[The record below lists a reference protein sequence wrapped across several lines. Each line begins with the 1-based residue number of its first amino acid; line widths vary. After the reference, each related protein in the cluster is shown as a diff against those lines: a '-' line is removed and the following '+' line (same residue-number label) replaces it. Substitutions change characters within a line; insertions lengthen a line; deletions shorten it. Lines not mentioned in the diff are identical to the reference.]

1 MPNKQSKKDPRD
13 LGLYMPGEWE
23 EHTYCWMA
31 WPARVDLWPNIE
43 ATKKAYADVANTIA
57 QFEPVN
63 LLVSPSMLD
72 DARAYLSK
80 NVEIIEMSID
90 DSWTRDSGP
99 NFLINDS
106 GLLAGSTWVFN
117 AWGNKFR
124 PYDQDALMGSRI
136 LDLVGVDEHTSK
148 MIAEGGGITVD
159 GEGTVITTESCFP
172 NKNRNPQMTKREIES
187 ELCRTLGA
195 SKVIW
200 IPGDPDETGTD
211 GHIDGIAAFIE
222 PGRVLVEVN
231 PDSSDPHYPV
241 GQNNMKALKNIKDAK
256 GRRLEL
262 DFINEAS
269 YHQEVRDDECG
280 SYINSYLANEAVV
293 VPGYNSQSFPHHQP
307 ERDFEAVETYQKI
320 YPDREVVQVQ
330 INDIAVGGGGIHC
343 ITQQQPN
350 RK

>member
-1 MPNKQSKKDPRD
+1 MSNSKMKDPRD
-13 LGLYMPGEWE
+13 LGLFMPGEWE
-23 EHTYCWMA
+23 KHTCCWMA

-43 ATKKAYADVANTIA
+43 ATIKSYADVANAIA
-57 QFEPVN
+57 EFEPVN
-63 LLVSPSMLD
+63 LLVLPSMLD
-72 DARAYLSK
+72 DAKAYLSK

-106 GLLAGSTWVFN
+106 GLLAGSTWEFN
-117 AWGNKFR
+117 AWGDKFR

-136 LDLVGVDEHTSK
+136 LDLVGVDEYIST

-172 NKNRNPQMTKREIES
+172 NKNRNPHLTKKEIES

-222 PGRVLVEVN
+222 PGRILVEIN
-231 PDSSDPHYPV
+231 PDSSDPHYLV
-241 GQNNMKALKNIKDAK
+241 GQNNVKALKNIKDAK
-256 GRRLEL
+256 GRTLEI
-262 DFINEAS
+262 DFIYEGDYS
-269 YHQEVRDDECG
+269 VLEFDECR
-280 SYINSYLANEAVV
+280 SYINSYLANGAVI
-293 VPGYNSQSFPHHQP
+293 VPGYNH
-307 ERDFEAVETYQKI
+307 ERDHLAVETYQKI
-320 YPDREVVQVQ
+320 YPDREVVQIQ
-330 INDIAVGGGGIHC
+330 ISDIAIGGGGIHC
-343 ITQQQPN
+343 ITQQQSN
-350 RK
+350 ITNC

>member
-1 MPNKQSKKDPRD
+1 MKDPRD
-13 LGLYMPGEWE
+13 LGLFMPGEWE
-23 EHTYCWMA
+23 KHTCCWMA

-57 QFEPVN
+57 EFEPVN
-63 LLVSPSMLD
+63 LLVLPSMLD

-106 GLLAGSTWVFN
+106 GLLAGSTWEFN
-117 AWGNKFR
+117 AWGDKFR

-136 LDLVGVDEHTSK
+136 LDWVSVDEYIST

-172 NKNRNPQMTKREIES
+172 NKNRNPHLTKKEIES

-200 IPGDPDETGTD
+200 IPGDPNETGTD

-222 PGRVLVEVN
+222 PGRILVEIS
-231 PDSSDPHYPV
+231 PDSSDPHYRV
-241 GQNNMKALKNIKDAK
+241 GQNNVKALKNIKDAK
-256 GRRLEL
+256 GRTLEI
-262 DFINEAS
+262 DFIYEGDYS
-269 YHQEVRDDECG
+269 VLEFDECR
-280 SYINSYLANEAVV
+280 SYINSYLANGAVI
-293 VPGYNSQSFPHHQP
+293 VPGYNH
-307 ERDFEAVETYQKI
+307 ERDHLAVETYQKI
-320 YPDREVVQVQ
+320 YPDREVVQIQ
-330 INDIAVGGGGIHC
+330 ISDIAIGGGGIHC

-350 RK
+350 ITNY

>member
-1 MPNKQSKKDPRD
+1 MKDPRD
-13 LGLYMPGEWE
+13 LGLFMPGEWE
-23 EHTYCWMA
+23 KHTCCWMA

-57 QFEPVN
+57 EFEPVN
-63 LLVSPSMLD
+63 LLVLPSMLD

-106 GLLAGSTWVFN
+106 GLLAGSTWEFN
-117 AWGNKFR
+117 AWGDKFR

-136 LDLVGVDEHTSK
+136 LDLVGVDEYTST

-172 NKNRNPQMTKREIES
+172 NKNRNPHLAKKEIES

-200 IPGDPDETGTD
+200 IPGDPNETGTD

-222 PGRVLVEVN
+222 PGRILVEIS
-231 PDSSDPHYPV
+231 PDSSDPHYRV
-241 GQNNMKALKNIKDAK
+241 GQNNVKALKNIKDAK
-256 GRRLEL
+256 GRTLEI
-262 DFINEAS
+262 DFIYEGDYS
-269 YHQEVRDDECG
+269 VLEFDECR
-280 SYINSYLANEAVV
+280 SYINSYLANGAVI
-293 VPGYNSQSFPHHQP
+293 VPGYNH
-307 ERDFEAVETYQKI
+307 ERDLLAVETYQKI
-320 YPDREVVQVQ
+320 YPDREVVQIQ
-330 INDIAVGGGGIHC
+330 ISDIAIGGGGIHC

-350 RK
+350 ITNY

>member
-1 MPNKQSKKDPRD
+1 MKDPRD
-13 LGLYMPGEWE
+13 LGLFMPGEWE
-23 EHTYCWMA
+23 KHTCCWMA

-57 QFEPVN
+57 EFEPVN
-63 LLVSPSMLD
+63 LLVLPSMLD

-80 NVEIIEMSID
+80 NVEIIEMSVD

-106 GLLAGSTWVFN
+106 GLLAGSTWEFN
-117 AWGNKFR
+117 AWGDKFR

-136 LDLVGVDEHTSK
+136 LDWVSVDEYIST

-172 NKNRNPQMTKREIES
+172 NKNRNPHLTKKEIES

-200 IPGDPDETGTD
+200 IPGDPNETGTD

-222 PGRVLVEVN
+222 PGRILVEIS
-231 PDSSDPHYPV
+231 PDSSDPHYRV
-241 GQNNMKALKNIKDAK
+241 GQNNVKALKNIKDAK
-256 GRRLEL
+256 GRTLEI
-262 DFINEAS
+262 DFIYEGDYS
-269 YHQEVRDDECG
+269 VLEFDECR
-280 SYINSYLANEAVV
+280 SYINSYLANGAVI
-293 VPGYNSQSFPHHQP
+293 VPSYNH
-307 ERDFEAVETYQKI
+307 ERDLLAVETYQKI
-320 YPDREVVQVQ
+320 YPDREVVQIQ
-330 INDIAVGGGGIHC
+330 ISDIAIGGGGIHC

-350 RK
+350 ITNY

>member
-1 MPNKQSKKDPRD
+1 MKDPRD
-13 LGLYMPGEWE
+13 LGLFMPGEWE
-23 EHTYCWMA
+23 KHTCCWMA

-43 ATKKAYADVANTIA
+43 ATIKSYADVANAIA
-57 QFEPVN
+57 EFEPVN
-63 LLVSPSMLD
+63 LLVLPSMLD
-72 DARAYLSK
+72 DAKAYLSK

-106 GLLAGSTWVFN
+106 GLLAGSTWEFN
-117 AWGNKFR
+117 AWGDKFR

-136 LDLVGVDEHTSK
+136 LDLVGVDEYIST

-172 NKNRNPQMTKREIES
+172 NKNRNPHLTKKEIES

-222 PGRVLVEVN
+222 PGRILVEIN
-231 PDSSDPHYPV
+231 PDSSDPHYLV
-241 GQNNMKALKNIKDAK
+241 GQNNVKALKNIKDAK
-256 GRRLEL
+256 GRTLEI
-262 DFINEAS
+262 DFIYEGDYS
-269 YHQEVRDDECG
+269 VLEFDECR
-280 SYINSYLANEAVV
+280 SYINSYLANGAVI
-293 VPGYNSQSFPHHQP
+293 VPGYNH
-307 ERDFEAVETYQKI
+307 ERDHLAVETYQKI
-320 YPDREVVQVQ
+320 YPDREVVQIQ
-330 INDIAVGGGGIHC
+330 ISDIAIGGGGIHC
-343 ITQQQPN
+343 ITQQQSN
-350 RK
+350 ITNC

>member
-1 MPNKQSKKDPRD
+1 MKDPRD
-13 LGLYMPGEWE
+13 LGLFMPGEWE
-23 EHTYCWMA
+23 KHTCCWMA
-31 WPARVDLWPNIE
+31 WPARIDLWPNIE

-57 QFEPVN
+57 EFEPVN
-63 LLVSPSMLD
+63 LLVLPSMLD

-106 GLLAGSTWVFN
+106 GLLAGSTWEFN
-117 AWGNKFR
+117 AWGDKFR

-136 LDLVGVDEHTSK
+136 LDLVGVDEYIST

-172 NKNRNPQMTKREIES
+172 NKNRNPHLTKKEIES

-200 IPGDPDETGTD
+200 IPGDPNETGTD
-211 GHIDGIAAFIE
+211 GHIDGIAAFTE
-222 PGRVLVEVN
+222 PGRILVEIS
-231 PDSSDPHYPV
+231 PDSSDPHYRV
-241 GQNNMKALKNIKDAK
+241 GQNNVKALKNIKDAK
-256 GRRLEL
+256 GRTLEI
-262 DFINEAS
+262 DFIYEGDYS
-269 YHQEVRDDECG
+269 VLEFDECR
-280 SYINSYLANEAVV
+280 SYINSYLANGAVI
-293 VPGYNSQSFPHHQP
+293 VPSYNH
-307 ERDFEAVETYQKI
+307 ERDLLAVETYQKI
-320 YPDREVVQVQ
+320 YPDREVVQIQ
-330 INDIAVGGGGIHC
+330 ISDIAIGGGGIHC

-350 RK
+350 ITNY

>member
-1 MPNKQSKKDPRD
+1 MKDPRD
-13 LGLYMPGEWE
+13 LGLFMPGEWE
-23 EHTYCWMA
+23 KHTCCWMA

-57 QFEPVN
+57 EFEPVN
-63 LLVSPSMLD
+63 LLVLPSMLD

-106 GLLAGSTWVFN
+106 GLLAGSTWEFN
-117 AWGNKFR
+117 AWGDKFR

-136 LDLVGVDEHTSK
+136 LDWVGVDEYTST

-172 NKNRNPQMTKREIES
+172 NKNRNPHLTKKEIES

-200 IPGDPDETGTD
+200 IPGDPNETGTD

-222 PGRVLVEVN
+222 PGRILVEIS
-231 PDSSDPHYPV
+231 PDSSDPHYRV
-241 GQNNMKALKNIKDAK
+241 GQNNVKALKNIKDAK
-256 GRRLEL
+256 GRTLEI
-262 DFINEAS
+262 DFIYEGDYS
-269 YHQEVRDDECG
+269 VLEFDECR
-280 SYINSYLANEAVV
+280 SYINSYLANGAVI
-293 VPGYNSQSFPHHQP
+293 VPGYNH
-307 ERDFEAVETYQKI
+307 ERDLLAVETYQKI
-320 YPDREVVQVQ
+320 YPDREVVQIQ
-330 INDIAVGGGGIHC
+330 ISDIAIGGGGIHC

-350 RK
+350 ITNY

>member
-1 MPNKQSKKDPRD
+1 MKDPRD
-13 LGLYMPGEWE
+13 LGLFMPGEWE
-23 EHTYCWMA
+23 KHTCCWMA

-57 QFEPVN
+57 EFEPVN
-63 LLVSPSMLD
+63 LLVLPSMLD

-106 GLLAGSTWVFN
+106 GLLAGSTWEFN
-117 AWGNKFR
+117 AWGDKFR

-136 LDLVGVDEHTSK
+136 LDLVGVDEYTST

-172 NKNRNPQMTKREIES
+172 NKNRNPHLTKKEIES

-200 IPGDPDETGTD
+200 IPGDPNETGTD

-222 PGRVLVEVN
+222 PGRILVEIS
-231 PDSSDPHYPV
+231 PDSSDPHYRV
-241 GQNNMKALKNIKDAK
+241 GQNNVKALKNIKDAK
-256 GRRLEL
+256 GRTLEI
-262 DFINEAS
+262 DFIYEGDYS
-269 YHQEVRDDECG
+269 VLEFDECR
-280 SYINSYLANEAVV
+280 SYINSYLANGAVI
-293 VPGYNSQSFPHHQP
+293 VPGYNH
-307 ERDFEAVETYQKI
+307 ERDLLAVETYQKI
-320 YPDREVVQVQ
+320 YPDREVVQIQ
-330 INDIAVGGGGIHC
+330 ISDIAIGGGGIHC

-350 RK
+350 ITNY

>member
-1 MPNKQSKKDPRD
+1 MSNSKVKDPRD
-13 LGLYMPGEWE
+13 LGLFMPGEWE
-23 EHTYCWMA
+23 KHTCCWMA

-43 ATKKAYADVANTIA
+43 ATIKSYADVANAIA
-57 QFEPVN
+57 EFEPVN
-63 LLVSPSMLD
+63 LLVLPSMLD

-106 GLLAGSTWVFN
+106 GLLAGSTWEFN
-117 AWGNKFR
+117 AWGDKFR

-136 LDLVGVDEHTSK
+136 LDLVGVDEYTST

-172 NKNRNPQMTKREIES
+172 NKNRNPHLTKKEIES

-200 IPGDPDETGTD
+200 IPGDPNETGTD

-222 PGRVLVEVN
+222 PGRILVEIS
-231 PDSSDPHYPV
+231 PDSSDPHYRV
-241 GQNNMKALKNIKDAK
+241 GQNNVKALKNIKDAK
-256 GRRLEL
+256 GRTLEI
-262 DFINEAS
+262 DFIYEGDYS
-269 YHQEVRDDECG
+269 VLEFDECR
-280 SYINSYLANEAVV
+280 SYINSYLANGAVI
-293 VPGYNSQSFPHHQP
+293 VPGYNH
-307 ERDFEAVETYQKI
+307 ERDHLAVETYQKI
-320 YPDREVVQVQ
+320 YPDREVVQIQ
-330 INDIAVGGGGIHC
+330 ISDIAIGGGGIHC
-343 ITQQQPN
+343 ITQQQSN
-350 RK
+350 ITHC

>member
-1 MPNKQSKKDPRD
+1 MKDPRD
-13 LGLYMPGEWE
+13 LGLFMPGEWE
-23 EHTYCWMA
+23 KHTCCWMA
-31 WPARVDLWPNIE
+31 WPARIDLWPNIE

-57 QFEPVN
+57 EFEPVN
-63 LLVSPSMLD
+63 LLVLPSMLD

-106 GLLAGSTWVFN
+106 GLLAGSTWEFN
-117 AWGNKFR
+117 AWGDKFR

-136 LDLVGVDEHTSK
+136 LDLVGVDEYTST

-172 NKNRNPQMTKREIES
+172 NKNRNPHLTKKEIES

-200 IPGDPDETGTD
+200 IPGDPNETGTD
-211 GHIDGIAAFIE
+211 GHIDGIAAFTE
-222 PGRVLVEVN
+222 PGRILVEIS
-231 PDSSDPHYPV
+231 PDSSDPHYRV
-241 GQNNMKALKNIKDAK
+241 GQNNVKALKNIKDAK
-256 GRRLEL
+256 GRTLEI
-262 DFINEAS
+262 DFIYEGDYS
-269 YHQEVRDDECG
+269 VLEFDECR
-280 SYINSYLANEAVV
+280 SYINSYLANGAVI
-293 VPGYNSQSFPHHQP
+293 VPGYNH
-307 ERDFEAVETYQKI
+307 ERDLLAVETYQKI
-320 YPDREVVQVQ
+320 YPDREVVQIQ
-330 INDIAVGGGGIHC
+330 ISDIAIGGGGIHC

-350 RK
+350 ITNY

>member
-1 MPNKQSKKDPRD
+1 MKDPRD
-13 LGLYMPGEWE
+13 LGLFMPGEWE
-23 EHTYCWMA
+23 KHTCCWMA

-43 ATKKAYADVANTIA
+43 ATIKSYADVANAIA
-57 QFEPVN
+57 EFEPVN
-63 LLVSPSMLD
+63 LLVLPSMLD

-106 GLLAGSTWVFN
+106 GLLAGSTWEFN
-117 AWGNKFR
+117 AWGDKFR

-136 LDLVGVDEHTSK
+136 LDWVSVDEYIST

-172 NKNRNPQMTKREIES
+172 NKNRNPHLTKKEIES

-200 IPGDPDETGTD
+200 IPGDPNETGTD

-222 PGRVLVEVN
+222 PGRILVEIS
-231 PDSSDPHYPV
+231 PDSSDPHYRV
-241 GQNNMKALKNIKDAK
+241 GQNNVKALKNIKDAK
-256 GRRLEL
+256 GRTLEI
-262 DFINEAS
+262 DFIYEGDYS
-269 YHQEVRDDECG
+269 VLEFDECR
-280 SYINSYLANEAVV
+280 SYINSYLANGAVI
-293 VPGYNSQSFPHHQP
+293 VPGYNH
-307 ERDFEAVETYQKI
+307 ERDLLAVETYQKI
-320 YPDREVVQVQ
+320 YPDREVVQIQ
-330 INDIAVGGGGIHC
+330 ISDIAIGGGGIHC

-350 RK
+350 ITNY

>member
-1 MPNKQSKKDPRD
+1 MSNSKVKDPRD
-13 LGLYMPGEWE
+13 LGLFMPGEWE
-23 EHTYCWMA
+23 KHTCCWMA

-57 QFEPVN
+57 EFEPVN
-63 LLVSPSMLD
+63 LLVLPSMLD

-80 NVEIIEMSID
+80 NVEIIEMSVD

-106 GLLAGSTWVFN
+106 GLLAGSTWEFN
-117 AWGNKFR
+117 AWGDKFR

-136 LDLVGVDEHTSK
+136 LDLVGVDEYTST

-172 NKNRNPQMTKREIES
+172 NKNRNPHLTKKEIES

-200 IPGDPDETGTD
+200 IPGDPNETGTD

-222 PGRVLVEVN
+222 PGRILVEIS
-231 PDSSDPHYPV
+231 PDSSDPHYRV
-241 GQNNMKALKNIKDAK
+241 GQNNVKALKNIKDAK
-256 GRRLEL
+256 GRTLEI
-262 DFINEAS
+262 DFIYEGDYS
-269 YHQEVRDDECG
+269 VLEFDECR
-280 SYINSYLANEAVV
+280 SYINSYLANGAVI
-293 VPGYNSQSFPHHQP
+293 VPGYNH
-307 ERDFEAVETYQKI
+307 ERDHLAVETYQKI
-320 YPDREVVQVQ
+320 YPDREVVQIQ
-330 INDIAVGGGGIHC
+330 ISDIAIGGGGIHC
-343 ITQQQPN
+343 ITQQQSN
-350 RK
+350 ITHC

>member
-1 MPNKQSKKDPRD
+1 MKDPRD
-13 LGLYMPGEWE
+13 LGLFMPGEWE
-23 EHTYCWMA
+23 KHTCCWMA

-57 QFEPVN
+57 EFEPVN
-63 LLVSPSMLD
+63 LLVLPSMLD

-106 GLLAGSTWVFN
+106 GLLAGSTWEFN
-117 AWGNKFR
+117 AWGDKFR

-136 LDLVGVDEHTSK
+136 LDWVSVDEYIST

-172 NKNRNPQMTKREIES
+172 NKNRNPHLTKKEIES

-200 IPGDPDETGTD
+200 IPGDPNETGTD

-222 PGRVLVEVN
+222 PGRILVEIS
-231 PDSSDPHYPV
+231 PDSSDPHYRV
-241 GQNNMKALKNIKDAK
+241 GQNNVKALKNIKDAK
-256 GRRLEL
+256 GRTLEI
-262 DFINEAS
+262 DFIYEGDYS
-269 YHQEVRDDECG
+269 VLEFDECR
-280 SYINSYLANEAVV
+280 SYINSYLANGAVI
-293 VPGYNSQSFPHHQP
+293 VPGYNH
-307 ERDFEAVETYQKI
+307 ERDLLAVETYQKI
-320 YPDREVVQVQ
+320 YPDREVVQIQ
-330 INDIAVGGGGIHC
+330 ISDIAIGGGGIHC
-343 ITQQQPN
+343 ITQQQSN
-350 RK
+350 ITHC

>member
-1 MPNKQSKKDPRD
+1 MSNSKIKDPRD
-13 LGLYMPGEWE
+13 LGLFMPGEWE
-23 EHTYCWMA
+23 KHTCCWMA

-43 ATKKAYADVANTIA
+43 ATIKSYADVANAIA
-57 QFEPVN
+57 EFEPVN
-63 LLVSPSMLD
+63 LLVLPSMLD
-72 DARAYLSK
+72 DAKAYLSK

-106 GLLAGSTWVFN
+106 GLLAGSTWEFN
-117 AWGNKFR
+117 AWGDKFR

-136 LDLVGVDEHTSK
+136 LDLVGVDEYIST

-172 NKNRNPQMTKREIES
+172 NKNRNPHLTKKEIES

-222 PGRVLVEVN
+222 PGRILVEIN
-231 PDSSDPHYPV
+231 PDSSDPHYLV
-241 GQNNMKALKNIKDAK
+241 GQNNVKALKNIKDAK
-256 GRRLEL
+256 GRTLEI
-262 DFINEAS
+262 DFIYEGDYS
-269 YHQEVRDDECG
+269 VLEFDECR
-280 SYINSYLANEAVV
+280 SYINSYLANGAVI
-293 VPGYNSQSFPHHQP
+293 VPGYNH
-307 ERDFEAVETYQKI
+307 ERDHLAVETYQKI
-320 YPDREVVQVQ
+320 YPDREVVQIQ
-330 INDIAVGGGGIHC
+330 ISDIAIGGGGIHC
-343 ITQQQPN
+343 ITQQQSN
-350 RK
+350 ITNC

>member
-1 MPNKQSKKDPRD
+1 MKDPRD
-13 LGLYMPGEWE
+13 LGLFMPGEWE
-23 EHTYCWMA
+23 KHTCCWMA

-57 QFEPVN
+57 EFEPVN
-63 LLVSPSMLD
+63 LLVLPSMLD

-80 NVEIIEMSID
+80 NVEIIEMSVD

-106 GLLAGSTWVFN
+106 GLLAGSTWEFN
-117 AWGNKFR
+117 AWGDKFR

-136 LDLVGVDEHTSK
+136 LDLVGVDEYTST

-172 NKNRNPQMTKREIES
+172 NKNRNPHLTKKEIES

-200 IPGDPDETGTD
+200 IPGDPNETGTD

-222 PGRVLVEVN
+222 PGRILVEIS
-231 PDSSDPHYPV
+231 PDSSDPHYRV
-241 GQNNMKALKNIKDAK
+241 GQNNVKALKNIKDAK
-256 GRRLEL
+256 GRTLEI
-262 DFINEAS
+262 DFIYEGDYS
-269 YHQEVRDDECG
+269 VLEFDECR
-280 SYINSYLANEAVV
+280 SYINSYLANGAVI
-293 VPGYNSQSFPHHQP
+293 VPGYNH
-307 ERDFEAVETYQKI
+307 ERDHLAVETYQKI
-320 YPDREVVQVQ
+320 YPDREVVQIQ
-330 INDIAVGGGGIHC
+330 ISDIAIGGGGIHC
-343 ITQQQPN
+343 ITQQQSN
-350 RK
+350 ITHC

>member
-1 MPNKQSKKDPRD
+1 MKDPRD
-13 LGLYMPGEWE
+13 LGLFMPGEWE
-23 EHTYCWMA
+23 KHTCCWMA

-57 QFEPVN
+57 EFEPVN
-63 LLVSPSMLD
+63 LLVLPSMLD

-80 NVEIIEMSID
+80 NVEIIEMSVD

-106 GLLAGSTWVFN
+106 GLLAGSTWEFN
-117 AWGNKFR
+117 AWGDKFR

-136 LDLVGVDEHTSK
+136 LDLVGVDEYTST

-172 NKNRNPQMTKREIES
+172 NKNRNPHLTKKEIES

-200 IPGDPDETGTD
+200 IPGDPNETGTD

-222 PGRVLVEVN
+222 PGRILVEIS
-231 PDSSDPHYPV
+231 PDSSDPHYRV
-241 GQNNMKALKNIKDAK
+241 GQNNVKALKNIKDAK
-256 GRRLEL
+256 GRTLEI
-262 DFINEAS
+262 DFIYEGDYS
-269 YHQEVRDDECG
+269 VLEFDECR
-280 SYINSYLANEAVV
+280 SYINSYLANGAVI
-293 VPGYNSQSFPHHQP
+293 VPGYNH
-307 ERDFEAVETYQKI
+307 ERDHLAVETYQKI
-320 YPDREVVQVQ
+320 YPDREVVQIQ
-330 INDIAVGGGGIHC
+330 ISDIAIGGGGIHC

-350 RK
+350 IINY

>member
-1 MPNKQSKKDPRD
+1 MKDPRD
-13 LGLYMPGEWE
+13 LGLFMPGEWE
-23 EHTYCWMA
+23 KHTCCWMA

-57 QFEPVN
+57 EFEPVN
-63 LLVSPSMLD
+63 LLVLPSMLD

-106 GLLAGSTWVFN
+106 GLLAGSTWEFN
-117 AWGNKFR
+117 AWGDKFR

-136 LDLVGVDEHTSK
+136 LDLVGVDEYTST

-172 NKNRNPQMTKREIES
+172 NKNRNPHLTKKEIES

-200 IPGDPDETGTD
+200 IPGDPNETGTD

-222 PGRVLVEVN
+222 PGRILVEIS
-231 PDSSDPHYPV
+231 PDSSDPHYRV
-241 GQNNMKALKNIKDAK
+241 GQNNVKALKNIKDAK
-256 GRRLEL
+256 GRTLEI
-262 DFINEAS
+262 DFIYEGDYS
-269 YHQEVRDDECG
+269 VLEFDECR
-280 SYINSYLANEAVV
+280 SYINSYLANGAVI
-293 VPGYNSQSFPHHQP
+293 VPGYNH
-307 ERDFEAVETYQKI
+307 ERDHLAVETYQKI
-320 YPDREVVQVQ
+320 YPDREVVQIQ
-330 INDIAVGGGGIHC
+330 ISDIAIGGGGIHC

-350 RK
+350 ITNY

>member
-1 MPNKQSKKDPRD
+1 MKDPRD
-13 LGLYMPGEWE
+13 LGLFMPGEWE
-23 EHTYCWMA
+23 KHTCCWMA

-57 QFEPVN
+57 EFEPVN
-63 LLVSPSMLD
+63 LLVLPSMLD

-106 GLLAGSTWVFN
+106 GLLAGSTWEFN
-117 AWGNKFR
+117 AWGDKFR

-136 LDLVGVDEHTSK
+136 LDWVSVDEYIST

-172 NKNRNPQMTKREIES
+172 NKNRNPHLTKKEIES

-200 IPGDPDETGTD
+200 IPGDPNETGTD

-222 PGRVLVEVN
+222 PGRILVEIS
-231 PDSSDPHYPV
+231 PDSSDPHYRV
-241 GQNNMKALKNIKDAK
+241 GQNNVKALKNIKDAK
-256 GRRLEL
+256 GRTLEI
-262 DFINEAS
+262 DFIYEGDYS
-269 YHQEVRDDECG
+269 VLEFDECR
-280 SYINSYLANEAVV
+280 SYINSYLANGAVI
-293 VPGYNSQSFPHHQP
+293 VPGYNH
-307 ERDFEAVETYQKI
+307 ERDLLAVETYQKI
-320 YPDREVVQVQ
+320 YPDREVVQIQ
-330 INDIAVGGGGIHC
+330 ISDIAIGGGGIHC

-350 RK
+350 ITNY

>member
-1 MPNKQSKKDPRD
+1 MSNPKMKDPRD
-13 LGLYMPGEWE
+13 LGLFMPGEWE
-23 EHTYCWMA
+23 KHTCCWMA

-57 QFEPVN
+57 EFEPVN
-63 LLVSPSMLD
+63 LLVLPSMLD

-106 GLLAGSTWVFN
+106 GLLAGSTWEFN
-117 AWGNKFR
+117 AWGDKFR

-136 LDLVGVDEHTSK
+136 LDLVGVDEYTST

-172 NKNRNPQMTKREIES
+172 NKNRNPHLTKKEIES

-200 IPGDPDETGTD
+200 IPGDPNETGTD

-222 PGRVLVEVN
+222 PGRILVEIS
-231 PDSSDPHYPV
+231 PDSSDPHYRV
-241 GQNNMKALKNIKDAK
+241 GQNNVKALKNIKDAK
-256 GRRLEL
+256 GRTLEI
-262 DFINEAS
+262 DFIYEGDYS
-269 YHQEVRDDECG
+269 VLEFDECR
-280 SYINSYLANEAVV
+280 SYINSYLANGAVI
-293 VPGYNSQSFPHHQP
+293 VPGYNH
-307 ERDFEAVETYQKI
+307 ERDHLAVETYQKI
-320 YPDREVVQVQ
+320 YPDREVVQIQ
-330 INDIAVGGGGIHC
+330 ISDIAIGGGGIHC

-350 RK
+350 IINY

>member
-1 MPNKQSKKDPRD
+1 MKDPRD
-13 LGLYMPGEWE
+13 LGLFMPGEWE
-23 EHTYCWMA
+23 KHTCCWMA

-57 QFEPVN
+57 EFEPVN
-63 LLVSPSMLD
+63 LLVLPSMLD

-80 NVEIIEMSID
+80 NVEIIEMSVD

-106 GLLAGSTWVFN
+106 GLLAGSTWEFN
-117 AWGNKFR
+117 AWGDKFR

-136 LDLVGVDEHTSK
+136 LDLVGVDEYTST

-172 NKNRNPQMTKREIES
+172 NKNRNPHLTKKEIES

-200 IPGDPDETGTD
+200 IPGDPNETGTD

-222 PGRVLVEVN
+222 PGRILVEIS
-231 PDSSDPHYPV
+231 PDSSDPHYRV
-241 GQNNMKALKNIKDAK
+241 GQNNVKALKNIKDAK
-256 GRRLEL
+256 GRTLEI
-262 DFINEAS
+262 DFIYEGDYS
-269 YHQEVRDDECG
+269 VLEFDECR
-280 SYINSYLANEAVV
+280 SYINSYLANGAVI
-293 VPGYNSQSFPHHQP
+293 VPGYNH
-307 ERDFEAVETYQKI
+307 ERDLLAVETYQKI
-320 YPDREVVQVQ
+320 YPDREVVQIQ
-330 INDIAVGGGGIHC
+330 ISDIAIGGGGIHC

-350 RK
+350 ITNY

>member
-1 MPNKQSKKDPRD
+1 MSNPKMKDPRD
-13 LGLYMPGEWE
+13 LGLFMPGEWE
-23 EHTYCWMA
+23 KHTCCWMA

-57 QFEPVN
+57 EFEPVN
-63 LLVSPSMLD
+63 LLVLPSMLD

-106 GLLAGSTWVFN
+106 GLLAGSTWEFN
-117 AWGNKFR
+117 AWGDKFR

-136 LDLVGVDEHTSK
+136 LDWVSVDEYIST

-172 NKNRNPQMTKREIES
+172 NKNRNPHLTKKEIES

-200 IPGDPDETGTD
+200 IPGDPNETGTD

-222 PGRVLVEVN
+222 PGRILVEIS

-241 GQNNMKALKNIKDAK
+241 GQNNVKALKNIKDAK
-256 GRRLEL
+256 GRTLEI
-262 DFINEAS
+262 DFIYEGDYS
-269 YHQEVRDDECG
+269 VLEFDECR
-280 SYINSYLANEAVV
+280 SYINSYLANGAVI
-293 VPGYNSQSFPHHQP
+293 VPGYNH
-307 ERDFEAVETYQKI
+307 ERDHLAVETYQKI
-320 YPDREVVQVQ
+320 YPDREVVQIQ
-330 INDIAVGGGGIHC
+330 ISDIAIGGGGIHC

-350 RK
+350 ITNY

>member
-1 MPNKQSKKDPRD
+1 MKDPRD
-13 LGLYMPGEWE
+13 LGLFMPGEWE
-23 EHTYCWMA
+23 KHTCCWMA

-43 ATKKAYADVANTIA
+43 ATIKSYADVANAIA
-57 QFEPVN
+57 EFEPVN
-63 LLVSPSMLD
+63 LLVLPSMLD

-106 GLLAGSTWVFN
+106 GLLAGSTWEFN
-117 AWGNKFR
+117 AWGDKFR

-136 LDLVGVDEHTSK
+136 LDLVGVDEYTST

-172 NKNRNPQMTKREIES
+172 NKNRNPHLTKKEIES

-222 PGRVLVEVN
+222 PGRILVEIS
-231 PDSSDPHYPV
+231 PDSSDPHYRV
-241 GQNNMKALKNIKDAK
+241 GQNNVKALKNIKDAK
-256 GRRLEL
+256 GRTLEI
-262 DFINEAS
+262 DFIYEGDYS
-269 YHQEVRDDECG
+269 VLEFDECR
-280 SYINSYLANEAVV
+280 SYINSYLANGAVI
-293 VPGYNSQSFPHHQP
+293 VPGYNH
-307 ERDFEAVETYQKI
+307 ERDHLAVETYQKI
-320 YPDREVVQVQ
+320 YPDREVVQIQ
-330 INDIAVGGGGIHC
+330 ISDIAIGGGGIHC
-343 ITQQQPN
+343 ITQQQSN
-350 RK
+350 ITHC

>member
-1 MPNKQSKKDPRD
+1 MKDPRD
-13 LGLYMPGEWE
+13 LGLFMPGEWE
-23 EHTYCWMA
+23 KHTCCWMA

-57 QFEPVN
+57 EFEPVN
-63 LLVSPSMLD
+63 LLVLPSMLD

-80 NVEIIEMSID
+80 NVEIIEMSVD

-106 GLLAGSTWVFN
+106 GLLAGSTWEFN
-117 AWGNKFR
+117 AWGDKFR

-136 LDLVGVDEHTSK
+136 LDWVGVDEYTST

-172 NKNRNPQMTKREIES
+172 NKNRNPHLTKKEIES

-200 IPGDPDETGTD
+200 IPGDPNETGTD

-222 PGRVLVEVN
+222 PGRILVEIS
-231 PDSSDPHYPV
+231 PDSSDPHYRV
-241 GQNNMKALKNIKDAK
+241 GQNNVKALKNIKDAK
-256 GRRLEL
+256 GRTLEI
-262 DFINEAS
+262 DFIYEGDYS
-269 YHQEVRDDECG
+269 VLEFDECR
-280 SYINSYLANEAVV
+280 SYINSYLANGAVI
-293 VPGYNSQSFPHHQP
+293 VPGYNH
-307 ERDFEAVETYQKI
+307 ERDHLAVETYQKI
-320 YPDREVVQVQ
+320 YPDREVVQIQ
-330 INDIAVGGGGIHC
+330 ISDIAIGGGGIHC
-343 ITQQQPN
+343 ITQQQSN
-350 RK
+350 ITHC

>member
-1 MPNKQSKKDPRD
+1 MKDPRD
-13 LGLYMPGEWE
+13 LGLFMPGEWE
-23 EHTYCWMA
+23 KHTCCWMA

-43 ATKKAYADVANTIA
+43 ATKKAYANVANTIA
-57 QFEPVN
+57 EFEPVN
-63 LLVSPSMLD
+63 LLVLPSMLD

-106 GLLAGSTWVFN
+106 GLLAGSTWEFN
-117 AWGNKFR
+117 AWGDKFR

-136 LDLVGVDEHTSK
+136 LDWVGVDEYTST

-172 NKNRNPQMTKREIES
+172 NKNRNPHLTKKEIES

-200 IPGDPDETGTD
+200 IPGDPNETGTD

-222 PGRVLVEVN
+222 PGRILVEIS
-231 PDSSDPHYPV
+231 PDSSDPHYRV
-241 GQNNMKALKNIKDAK
+241 GQNNVKALKNIKDAK
-256 GRRLEL
+256 GRTLEI
-262 DFINEAS
+262 DFIYEGDYS
-269 YHQEVRDDECG
+269 VLEFDECR
-280 SYINSYLANEAVV
+280 SYINSYLANGAVI
-293 VPGYNSQSFPHHQP
+293 VPGYNH
-307 ERDFEAVETYQKI
+307 ERDLLAVETYQKI
-320 YPDREVVQVQ
+320 YPDREVVQIQ
-330 INDIAVGGGGIHC
+330 ISDIAIGGGGIHC

-350 RK
+350 ITNY

>member
-1 MPNKQSKKDPRD
+1 MKDPRD
-13 LGLYMPGEWE
+13 LGLFMPGEWE
-23 EHTYCWMA
+23 KHTCCWMA

-57 QFEPVN
+57 EFEPVN
-63 LLVSPSMLD
+63 LLVLPSMLD

-80 NVEIIEMSID
+80 NVEIIEMSVD

-106 GLLAGSTWVFN
+106 GLLAGSTWEFN
-117 AWGNKFR
+117 AWGDKFR

-136 LDLVGVDEHTSK
+136 LDLVGVDEYTST

-172 NKNRNPQMTKREIES
+172 NKNRNPHLTKKEIES

-200 IPGDPDETGTD
+200 IPGDPNETGTD

-222 PGRVLVEVN
+222 PGRILVEIS
-231 PDSSDPHYPV
+231 PDSSDPHYRV
-241 GQNNMKALKNIKDAK
+241 GQNNVKALKNIKDAK
-256 GRRLEL
+256 GRTLEI
-262 DFINEAS
+262 DFIYEGDYS
-269 YHQEVRDDECG
+269 VLEFDECR
-280 SYINSYLANEAVV
+280 SYINSYLANGAVI
-293 VPGYNSQSFPHHQP
+293 VPSYNH
-307 ERDFEAVETYQKI
+307 ERDLLAVETYQKI
-320 YPDREVVQVQ
+320 YPDREVVQIQ
-330 INDIAVGGGGIHC
+330 ISDIAIGGGGIHC

-350 RK
+350 ITNY

>member
-1 MPNKQSKKDPRD
+1 MKDPRD
-13 LGLYMPGEWE
+13 LGLFMPGEWE
-23 EHTYCWMA
+23 KHTCCWMA

-57 QFEPVN
+57 EFEPVN
-63 LLVSPSMLD
+63 LLVLPSMLD

-106 GLLAGSTWVFN
+106 GLLAGSTWEFN
-117 AWGNKFR
+117 AWGDKFR

-136 LDLVGVDEHTSK
+136 LDWVSVDEYIST

-172 NKNRNPQMTKREIES
+172 NKNRNPHLTKKEIES

-200 IPGDPDETGTD
+200 IPGDPNETGTD

-222 PGRVLVEVN
+222 PGRILVEIS
-231 PDSSDPHYPV
+231 PDSSDPHYRV
-241 GQNNMKALKNIKDAK
+241 GQNNVKALKNIKDAK
-256 GRRLEL
+256 GRTLEI
-262 DFINEAS
+262 DFIYEGDYS
-269 YHQEVRDDECG
+269 VLEFDECR
-280 SYINSYLANEAVV
+280 SYINSYLANGAVI
-293 VPGYNSQSFPHHQP
+293 VPGYNH
-307 ERDFEAVETYQKI
+307 ERDHLAVETYQKI
-320 YPDREVVQVQ
+320 YPDREVVQIQ
-330 INDIAVGGGGIHC
+330 ISDIAIGGGGIHC
-343 ITQQQPN
+343 ITQQQSN
-350 RK
+350 ITHC

>member
-1 MPNKQSKKDPRD
+1 MSNSKVKDPRD
-13 LGLYMPGEWE
+13 LGLFMPGEWE
-23 EHTYCWMA
+23 KHTCCWMA

-43 ATKKAYADVANTIA
+43 ATIKSYADVANAIA
-57 QFEPVN
+57 EFEPVN
-63 LLVSPSMLD
+63 LLVLPSMLD

-106 GLLAGSTWVFN
+106 GLLAGSTWEFN
-117 AWGNKFR
+117 AWGDKFR

-136 LDLVGVDEHTSK
+136 LDLVGVDEYTST

-172 NKNRNPQMTKREIES
+172 NKNRNPHLTKKEIES

-200 IPGDPDETGTD
+200 IPGDPNETGTD

-222 PGRVLVEVN
+222 PGRILVEIS
-231 PDSSDPHYPV
+231 PDSSDPHYRV
-241 GQNNMKALKNIKDAK
+241 GQNNVKALKNIKDAK
-256 GRRLEL
+256 GRTLEI
-262 DFINEAS
+262 DFIYEGDYS
-269 YHQEVRDDECG
+269 VLEFDECR
-280 SYINSYLANEAVV
+280 SYINSYLANGAVI
-293 VPGYNSQSFPHHQP
+293 VPGYNH
-307 ERDFEAVETYQKI
+307 ERDLLAVETYQKI
-320 YPDREVVQVQ
+320 YPDREVVQIQ
-330 INDIAVGGGGIHC
+330 ISDIAIGGGGIHC

-350 RK
+350 ITNY

>member
-1 MPNKQSKKDPRD
+1 MKDPRD
-13 LGLYMPGEWE
+13 LGLFMPGEWE
-23 EHTYCWMA
+23 KHTCCWMA

-43 ATKKAYADVANTIA
+43 ATIKSYADVANAIA
-57 QFEPVN
+57 EFEPVN
-63 LLVSPSMLD
+63 LLVLPSMLD

-106 GLLAGSTWVFN
+106 GLLAGSTWEFN
-117 AWGNKFR
+117 AWGDKFR

-136 LDLVGVDEHTSK
+136 LDWVGVDEYTST

-172 NKNRNPQMTKREIES
+172 NKNRNPHLTKKEIES

-200 IPGDPDETGTD
+200 IPGDPNETGTD

-222 PGRVLVEVN
+222 PGRILVEIS
-231 PDSSDPHYPV
+231 PDSSDPHYRV
-241 GQNNMKALKNIKDAK
+241 GQNNVKALKNIKDAK
-256 GRRLEL
+256 GRTLEI
-262 DFINEAS
+262 DFIYEGDYS
-269 YHQEVRDDECG
+269 VLEFDECR
-280 SYINSYLANEAVV
+280 SYINSYLANGAVI
-293 VPGYNSQSFPHHQP
+293 VPGYNH
-307 ERDFEAVETYQKI
+307 ERDHLAVETYQKI
-320 YPDREVVQVQ
+320 YPDREVVQIQ
-330 INDIAVGGGGIHC
+330 ISDIAIGGGGIHC

-350 RK
+350 ITNY

>member
-1 MPNKQSKKDPRD
+1 MSNSKVKDPRD
-13 LGLYMPGEWE
+13 LGLFMPGEWE
-23 EHTYCWMA
+23 KHTCCWMA

-43 ATKKAYADVANTIA
+43 ATIKSYADVANAIA
-57 QFEPVN
+57 EFEPVN
-63 LLVSPSMLD
+63 LLVLPSMLD

-106 GLLAGSTWVFN
+106 GLLAGSTWEFN
-117 AWGNKFR
+117 AWGDKFR

-136 LDLVGVDEHTSK
+136 LDWVSVDEYIST

-172 NKNRNPQMTKREIES
+172 NKNRNPHLTKKEIES

-200 IPGDPDETGTD
+200 IPGDPNETGTD

-222 PGRVLVEVN
+222 PGRILVEIS
-231 PDSSDPHYPV
+231 PDSSDPHYRV
-241 GQNNMKALKNIKDAK
+241 GQNNVKALKNIKDAK
-256 GRRLEL
+256 GRTLEI
-262 DFINEAS
+262 DFIYEGDYS
-269 YHQEVRDDECG
+269 VLEFDECR
-280 SYINSYLANEAVV
+280 SYINSYLANGAVI
-293 VPGYNSQSFPHHQP
+293 VPGYNH
-307 ERDFEAVETYQKI
+307 ERDLLAVETYQKI
-320 YPDREVVQVQ
+320 YPDREVVQIQ
-330 INDIAVGGGGIHC
+330 ISDIAIGGGGIHC

-350 RK
+350 ITNY

>member
-1 MPNKQSKKDPRD
+1 MKDPRD
-13 LGLYMPGEWE
+13 LGLFMPGEWE
-23 EHTYCWMA
+23 KHTCCWMA

-57 QFEPVN
+57 EFEPVN
-63 LLVSPSMLD
+63 LLVLPSMLD
-72 DARAYLSK
+72 DARAYLSE

-106 GLLAGSTWVFN
+106 GLLAGSTWEFN
-117 AWGNKFR
+117 AWGDKFR

-136 LDLVGVDEHTSK
+136 LDWVSVDEYIST

-172 NKNRNPQMTKREIES
+172 NKNRNPHLTKKEIES

-200 IPGDPDETGTD
+200 IPGDPNETGTD

-222 PGRVLVEVN
+222 PGRILVEIS
-231 PDSSDPHYPV
+231 PDSSDPHYRV
-241 GQNNMKALKNIKDAK
+241 GQNNVKALKNIKDAK
-256 GRRLEL
+256 GRTLEI
-262 DFINEAS
+262 DFIYEGDYS
-269 YHQEVRDDECG
+269 VLEFDECR
-280 SYINSYLANEAVV
+280 SYINSYLANGAVI
-293 VPGYNSQSFPHHQP
+293 VPGYNH
-307 ERDFEAVETYQKI
+307 ERDHLAVETYQKI
-320 YPDREVVQVQ
+320 YPDREVVQIQ
-330 INDIAVGGGGIHC
+330 ISDIAIGGGGIHC

-350 RK
+350 IINY

>member
-1 MPNKQSKKDPRD
+1 MKDPRD
-13 LGLYMPGEWE
+13 LGLFMPGEWE
-23 EHTYCWMA
+23 KHTCCWMA

-57 QFEPVN
+57 EFEPVN
-63 LLVSPSMLD
+63 LLVLPSMLD

-106 GLLAGSTWVFN
+106 GLLAGSTWEFN
-117 AWGNKFR
+117 AWGDKFR

-136 LDLVGVDEHTSK
+136 LDWVGVDEYTST

-172 NKNRNPQMTKREIES
+172 NKNRNPHLTKKEIES

-222 PGRVLVEVN
+222 PGRILVEIS
-231 PDSSDPHYPV
+231 PDSSDPHYRV
-241 GQNNMKALKNIKDAK
+241 GQNNVKALKNIKDAK
-256 GRRLEL
+256 GRTLEI
-262 DFINEAS
+262 DFIYEGDYS
-269 YHQEVRDDECG
+269 VLEFDECR
-280 SYINSYLANEAVV
+280 SYINSYLANGAVI
-293 VPGYNSQSFPHHQP
+293 VPGYNH
-307 ERDFEAVETYQKI
+307 ERDLLAVETYQKI
-320 YPDREVVQVQ
+320 YPDREVVQIQ
-330 INDIAVGGGGIHC
+330 ISDIAIGGGGIHC

-350 RK
+350 ITNY